1 MPFKSKAQ
9 ARKFFAMEAS
19 GELPKG
25 KAEEWAAETPNLE
38 SLPERKRTGKRK
50 KTTAKEAYLR
60 GYYRALAG
68 R

>member
-1 MPFKSKAQ
+1 
-9 ARKFFAMEAS
+9 MEAS